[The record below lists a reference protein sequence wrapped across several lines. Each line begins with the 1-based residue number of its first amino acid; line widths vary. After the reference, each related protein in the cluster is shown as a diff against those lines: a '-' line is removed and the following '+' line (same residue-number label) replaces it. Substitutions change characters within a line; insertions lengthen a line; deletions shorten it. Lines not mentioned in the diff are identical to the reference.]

1 MNEKL
6 NSRSSVTAL
15 IRSLECGDR
24 DRDAQRLTDD
34 EQALL
39 ASAYAYGLGAKE
51 KLLSSTP
58 VPSVRRTLREYSLL
72 GERACEHLTFSLKG
86 LVVTMANE
94 FATARLGREWAR
106 RELDDLIS
114 EGLVVAL
121 EACAGYDASFGTTVA
136 QWVATRVR
144 SHLHAHDFSSGGG
157 VVPRE
162 WKRIARAVHTMQE
175 PTGAHGSPA
184 VRITPD
190 TVTEHLLEQE
200 TKRLLQKGYA
210 PEEARVKARD
220 VLSRQSLLRG
230 VRELGAVV
238 ATAKGASSLDYSY
251 SGEEDSLLDRLSGQE
266 PVETSY
272 EVLSDADALMTILA
286 VLPAYDVMNT
296 TTRYGS
302 AGDEVSYRALAEETG
317 QEWLTIRH
325 GVDRVKAAPAAPHA
339 QFSAFYPHAGAMVVA
354 SSTGRT
360 TAVAD
365 ATDNEL
371 RSILAANLADV
382 QA

>member
-24 DRDAQRLTDD
+24 KRDAQRLTDD

-51 KLLSSTP
+51 KLRTSTP

-94 FATARLGREWAR
+94 FATARLGRDWAR

-121 EACAGYDASFGTTVA
+121 EACAGYDPSFGTTVA

-144 SHLHAHDFSSGGG
+144 SHLHSHDFSSGGG

-175 PTGAHGSPA
+175 SSEAQASTA
-184 VRITPD
+184 VRITPE
-190 TVTEHLLEQE
+190 TVTEHLLAQE
-200 TKRLLQKGYA
+200 TKRLLQKGYS
-210 PEEARVKARD
+210 PEDARVKARD

-251 SGEEDSLLDRLSGQE
+251 SGEEDSLLDRISAQE
-266 PVETSY
+266 PVAASY
-272 EVLSDADALMTILA
+272 EALSDADALMLLLA
-286 VLPAYDVMNT
+286 VLPASDVANT

-317 QEWLTIRH
+317 QEWLAIRH

-339 QFSAFYPHAGAMVVA
+339 QFSAFYSHAGAMIVV
-354 SSTGRT
+354 SSDSPT
-360 TAVAD
+360 TAAVD
-365 ATDNEL
+365 ATDAEL
-371 RSILAANLADV
+371 RSILAANRTDV
-382 QA
+382 RL